1 MDLLKELLVQYPM
14 LSMESMEL
22 LWKLE
27 LLSPASVVSNRSP
40 LQKLPKEL
48 FSSSPDSLETQWR
61 NVASAGFSNHLTIDA
76 FWLEFWGWKPSAL
89 RQMQLNSRGIFEQ
102 TEGPVPLVSAEEL
115 AFKFAVNNI
124 NRNRT
129 LLPNT
134 TLTYDIQRINIY
146 DSFEASR
153 KACDQLSLGV
163 VAIFGPSHSSSSNA
177 VQSICNAL
185 EVPHVQVRWKH
196 HPMDNRDTFY
206 TNLYPDYSSLSYAI
220 LDLVQYLKWKTATVV
235 YDDSTG
241 LIRLQELIMAP
252 SRYNIRLKI
261 RQLPLDSQDTR
272 PLLKE
277 MKRGREFRIIFDCS
291 HQMAAQILKQAQTMG
306 MMTEYYHYIFTTLD
320 MMAIDLDPYRFC
332 GVNLTGFRIL
342 NVDNP
347 QVAAIVE
354 KWSTER
360 QLPHKPD
367 SGLLEGIMTT
377 DAALTYDA
385 VHIVSVSYQH
395 APQMTVN
402 SLQCHRH
409 KPWRFGGRFMSFIK
423 ESHWDGLTGRLSFNK
438 TTGLRTDFDL
448 DIISLKED
456 GLEKVGKWSASGGLN
471 ITEVPKR
478 KGMNIT
484 DSLANRSLVIST
496 ILPTAVHRSHR
507 FAPIRSLRRDKL
519 KQLTWPRF
527 LRCLWAFLQE
537 EPYVMLKKSDKA
549 LVGNDR
555 FEGFCIDLLKEL
567 ANILGFSYEIRL
579 VADGKYGS
587 QDDKGQWN
595 GMIRELI
602 EHPRITNQD
611 RTQKKQ
617 CLCPPRDPVV
627 SLSPHQR
634 ADLAVAPL
642 TITYMREKV
651 VDFSKPFMGMGISIL
666 YRKPNTTNSG
676 FFSFLNPMTPDIWV
690 YILLAYLGVSCVLF
704 VIARFSPYE
713 WYDAHPCNPGSDVV
727 ENNFTLFNSFWFG
740 VGSLMQQGSEL
751 MPKALSTR
759 IIGGIW
765 WFFTLI
771 IISSYTAN
779 LAAFLTI
786 ERMDS
791 PVESADDIA
800 KQTRID
806 YGVVK
811 DGATM
816 TFFKKSKVS
825 TFEKMWAFMSSKP
838 SSSLVKS
845 IEEGIQR
852 VLRSDYALLMES
864 TTIDYI
870 TRRNCNLTQVGG
882 IIDSKGYGIGTP
894 LGSPYRDK
902 VTIAILSILED
913 GRLHML
919 KEKWWSGASCQ
930 GEERRESGPMGIQN
944 LGGIFIVLAS
954 GLVLSVFV
962 AIAEFIYKLRKT
974 AEREQVF
981 VQCHGGRDQTVL
993 HLREAC
999 QTPSP
1004 SPSSSATAAAEQ
1016 DGRRDQH
1023 AHVQRPATPGK
1034 GHELQPW
1041 DDPRVPV
1048 TTCPP
1053 LPGKALL
1060 LSHVSGAFPTETRD
1074 NGLDGPLPRFMNHSD
1089 HHGTLSINHS
1099 NMSTLTKHG
1108 QLKMAASATQV

>member
-1 MDLLKELLVQYPM
+1 MRNT
-14 LSMESMEL
+14 
-22 LWKLE
+22 W
-27 LLSPASVVSNRSP
+27 LSPRSAIWEYWTSLIACLFWIHYSNGMPHVIRI
-40 LQKLPKEL
+40 
-48 FSSSPDSLETQWR
+48 
-61 NVASAGFSNHLTIDA
+61 G
-76 FWLEFWGWKPSAL
+76 
-89 RQMQLNSRGIFEQ
+89 GIFEQ
-102 TEGPVPLVSAEEL
+102 TDGPVSLVSAEEL

-185 EVPHVQVRWKH
+185 EVPHIQVRWKH

-206 TNLYPDYSSLSYAI
+206 ANLYPDYSSLSYAI
-220 LDLVQYLKWKTATVV
+220 LDLVQFLKWKTATVV

-261 RQLPLDSQDTR
+261 RQLPLDTQDTR

-277 MKRGREFRIIFDCS
+277 MKRSREFRIIFDCS
-291 HQMAAQILKQAQTMG
+291 HHMAAQILKQAQTMG

-320 MMAIDLDPYRFC
+320 LMAIDLEPYRFC
-332 GVNLTGFRIL
+332 GVNMTGFRIL

-347 QVAAIVE
+347 QVASIVE
-354 KWSTER
+354 KWSMER
-360 QLPHKPD
+360 QIPPKPD

-438 TTGLRTDFDL
+438 TSGLRTDFDL

-484 DSLANRSLVIST
+484 DSLANRSLVITT
-496 ILPTAVHRSHR
+496 IL
-507 FAPIRSLRRDKL
+507 
-519 KQLTWPRF
+519 
-527 LRCLWAFLQE
+527 E

-567 ANILGFSYEIRL
+567 ASILGFTYEIRL
-579 VADGKYGS
+579 VPDGKYGS

-602 EHPRITNQD
+602 EH
-611 RTQKKQ
+611 
-617 CLCPPRDPVV
+617 
-627 SLSPHQR
+627 R
-634 ADLAVAPL
+634 ADLSVAPL

-651 VDFSKPFMGMGISIL
+651 IDFSKPFMSMGISIL
-666 YRKPNTTNSG
+666 YRKPNATNNG

-727 ENNFTLFNSFWFG
+727 ENNFTLLNSFWFG

-779 LAAFLTI
+779 LAAFLTV

-791 PVESADDIA
+791 PVDSADDIA
-800 KQTRID
+800 KQTKIE

-838 SSSLVKS
+838 STSLVKS
-845 IEEGIQR
+845 IEDGIQR
-852 VLRSDYALLMES
+852 VLKSDYALIMES

-902 VTIAILSILED
+902 ITIAILSILED

-919 KEKWWSGASCQ
+919 KEKWWSGSSCLD
-930 GEERRESGPMGIQN
+930 EERHETGPMGIQN

-974 AEREQVF
+974 AEREQRSL
-981 VQCHGGRDQTVL
+981 C
-993 HLREAC
+993 
-999 QTPSP
+999 
-1004 SPSSSATAAAEQ
+1004 SAMVDEIRLSFTCE
-1016 DGRRDQH
+1016 RRVKHKPQPPVMVKTDAVINMH
-1023 AHVQRPATPGK
+1023 AYNDR
-1034 GHELQPW
+1034 
-1041 DDPRVPV
+1041 R
-1048 TTCPP
+1048 
-1053 LPGKALL
+1053 LPGK
-1060 LSHVSGAFPTETRD
+1060 D
-1074 NGLDGPLPRFMNHSD
+1074 
-1089 HHGTLSINHS
+1089 
-1099 NMSTLTKHG
+1099 NMSCSTGMTP
-1108 QLKMAASATQV
+1108 VFP

>member
-1 MDLLKELLVQYPM
+1 MRNTWQPPRSAIWEYWTSLIACLFWIQY
-14 LSMESMEL
+14 
-22 LWKLE
+22 
-27 LLSPASVVSNRSP
+27 SNGMPHVIRI
-40 LQKLPKEL
+40 
-48 FSSSPDSLETQWR
+48 
-61 NVASAGFSNHLTIDA
+61 G
-76 FWLEFWGWKPSAL
+76 
-89 RQMQLNSRGIFEQ
+89 GIFEQ

-185 EVPHVQVRWKH
+185 EVPHIQVRWKH

-206 TNLYPDYSSLSYAI
+206 ANLYPDYSSLSYAI
-220 LDLVQYLKWKTATVV
+220 LDLVQFLKWKTATVV

-261 RQLPLDSQDTR
+261 RQLPLDTQDTR

-277 MKRGREFRIIFDCS
+277 MKRSREFRIIFDCS
-291 HQMAAQILKQAQTMG
+291 HHMAAQILKQAQTMG

-320 MMAIDLDPYRFC
+320 LMAIDLEPYRFC
-332 GVNLTGFRIL
+332 GVNMTGFRIL

-347 QVAAIVE
+347 QVASIVE
-354 KWSTER
+354 KWSMER
-360 QLPHKPD
+360 QIPPKPD

-448 DIISLKED
+448 DIVSLKED

-484 DSLANRSLVIST
+484 DSLANRSLVITT
-496 ILPTAVHRSHR
+496 IL
-507 FAPIRSLRRDKL
+507 
-519 KQLTWPRF
+519 
-527 LRCLWAFLQE
+527 E

-555 FEGFCIDLLKEL
+555 FEGYCIDLLKEL
-567 ANILGFSYEIRL
+567 ANILGFTYEIRL
-579 VADGKYGS
+579 VPDGKYGS

-595 GMIRELI
+595 GMIKELI
-602 EHPRITNQD
+602 EH
-611 RTQKKQ
+611 K
-617 CLCPPRDPVV
+617 
-627 SLSPHQR
+627 
-634 ADLAVAPL
+634 ADLSVAPL
-642 TITYMREKV
+642 TITYAREKFI
-651 VDFSKPFMGMGISIL
+651 DFSKPFMSAGISIL
-666 YRKPNTTNSG
+666 YRKPNSTNNG

-727 ENNFTLFNSFWFG
+727 ENNFTLLNSFWFG

-779 LAAFLTI
+779 LAAFLTV

-791 PVESADDIA
+791 PVDSADDIA
-800 KQTRID
+800 KQTKIE

-816 TFFKKSKVS
+816 SFFKKSRVS
-825 TFEKMWAFMSSKP
+825 TFEKMWAFMSSRP
-838 SSSLVKS
+838 RTSLVKS
-845 IEEGIQR
+845 IEDGIQR
-852 VLRSDYALLMES
+852 VLKSDYALITES

-882 IIDSKGYGIGTP
+882 LIDSKGYGIGTP

-902 VTIAILSILED
+902 ITIAILSIMED

-919 KEKWWSGASCQ
+919 KEKWWSGSSCLD
-930 GEERRESGPMGIQN
+930 EERRETGPMGIQN

-974 AEREQVF
+974 AEREQRSL
-981 VQCHGGRDQTVL
+981 C
-993 HLREAC
+993 
-999 QTPSP
+999 
-1004 SPSSSATAAAEQ
+1004 SAMVDEIRLSFTCE
-1016 DGRRDQH
+1016 RRVKHKPQPPVMVKTDAVINMH
-1023 AHVQRPATPGK
+1023 AYNDR
-1034 GHELQPW
+1034 
-1041 DDPRVPV
+1041 R
-1048 TTCPP
+1048 
-1053 LPGKALL
+1053 LPGKD
-1060 LSHVSGAFPTETRD
+1060 SMSCNPGMTPVFP
-1074 NGLDGPLPRFMNHSD
+1074 
-1089 HHGTLSINHS
+1089 
-1099 NMSTLTKHG
+1099 
-1108 QLKMAASATQV
+1108 

>member
-1 MDLLKELLVQYPM
+1 MDRVTA
-14 LSMESMEL
+14 S
-22 LWKLE
+22 
-27 LLSPASVVSNRSP
+27 LLSKFNTSGNVHCSPHCKCLSIFILVDQLSLAS
-40 LQKLPKEL
+40 LL
-48 FSSSPDSLETQWR
+48 FC
-61 NVASAGFSNHLTIDA
+61 FS
-76 FWLEFWGWKPSAL
+76 G
-89 RQMQLNSRGIFEQ
+89 GIFEQ
-102 TEGPVPLVSAEEL
+102 TEGSASLVSAEEL

-185 EVPHVQVRWKH
+185 EVPHIQVRWKH

-206 TNLYPDYSSLSYAI
+206 ANLYPDYSSLSYAI
-220 LDLVQYLKWKTATVV
+220 LDLVQFLKWKTATVV

-261 RQLPLDSQDTR
+261 RQLPLDTQDTR

-277 MKRGREFRIIFDCS
+277 MKRSREFRIIFDCS
-291 HQMAAQILKQAQTMG
+291 HHMAAQILKQAQTMG

-320 MMAIDLDPYRFC
+320 LMAIDLEPYRFC
-332 GVNLTGFRIL
+332 GVNMTGFRIL

-347 QVAAIVE
+347 QVASIVE
-354 KWSTER
+354 KWSMER
-360 QLPHKPD
+360 QIPPKPD

-438 TTGLRTDFDL
+438 TSGLRTDFDL

-456 GLEKVGKWSASGGLN
+456 GLEKVHFFFSDAQNTVGKWSASGGLN

-484 DSLANRSLVIST
+484 DSLANRSLIITT
-496 ILPTAVHRSHR
+496 IL
-507 FAPIRSLRRDKL
+507 
-519 KQLTWPRF
+519 
-527 LRCLWAFLQE
+527 E

-567 ANILGFSYEIRL
+567 ANILGFTYEIRL
-579 VADGKYGS
+579 VPDGKYGS

-602 EHPRITNQD
+602 EHVT
-611 RTQKKQ
+611 
-617 CLCPPRDPVV
+617 
-627 SLSPHQR
+627 
-634 ADLAVAPL
+634 DLAVAPL
-642 TITYMREKV
+642 TITYMREKFI
-651 VDFSKPFMGMGISIL
+651 DFSKPFMSMGISIL
-666 YRKPNTTNSG
+666 YRKPNTTSNG

-727 ENNFTLFNSFWFG
+727 ENNFTLLNSFWFG

-779 LAAFLTI
+779 LAAFLTV

-791 PVESADDIA
+791 PVDSADDIA
-800 KQTRID
+800 KQTKIE

-816 TFFKKSKVS
+816 SFFKKSKVS

-838 SSSLVKS
+838 STSLVKS
-845 IEEGIQR
+845 IEDGIQR
-852 VLRSDYALLMES
+852 VLKSDYALIMES
-864 TTIDYI
+864 STIDYI

-902 VTIAILSILED
+902 ITIAILSILED

-919 KEKWWSGASCQ
+919 KEKWWSGSSCLD
-930 GEERRESGPMGIQN
+930 EERRETGPMGIQN

-974 AEREQVF
+974 AEREQVYR
-981 VQCHGGRDQTVL
+981 QWHR
-993 HLREAC
+993 
-999 QTPSP
+999 
-1004 SPSSSATAAAEQ
+1004 
-1016 DGRRDQH
+1016 
-1023 AHVQRPATPGK
+1023 
-1034 GHELQPW
+1034 W
-1041 DDPRVPV
+1041 D
-1048 TTCPP
+1048 
-1053 LPGKALL
+1053 
-1060 LSHVSGAFPTETRD
+1060 HQI
-1074 NGLDGPLPRFMNHSD
+1074 
-1089 HHGTLSINHS
+1089 HH
-1099 NMSTLTKHG
+1099 
-1108 QLKMAASATQV
+1108 

>member
-1 MDLLKELLVQYPM
+1 MRNT
-14 LSMESMEL
+14 
-22 LWKLE
+22 W
-27 LLSPASVVSNRSP
+27 LSPRSAIWEYWTSLIACLFWIQHSNGMPHVIRI
-40 LQKLPKEL
+40 
-48 FSSSPDSLETQWR
+48 
-61 NVASAGFSNHLTIDA
+61 G
-76 FWLEFWGWKPSAL
+76 
-89 RQMQLNSRGIFEQ
+89 GIFEQ
-102 TEGPVPLVSAEEL
+102 TDGPVSLVSAEEL

-185 EVPHVQVRWKH
+185 EVPHIQVRWKH

-206 TNLYPDYSSLSYAI
+206 ANLYPDYSSLSYAI
-220 LDLVQYLKWKTATVV
+220 LDLVQFLKWKTATVV

-261 RQLPLDSQDTR
+261 RQLPIDTQDTR

-277 MKRGREFRIIFDCS
+277 MKRSREFRIIFDCS
-291 HQMAAQILKQAQTMG
+291 HHMAAQILKQAQTMG

-320 MMAIDLDPYRFC
+320 LMAIDLEPYRFC
-332 GVNLTGFRIL
+332 GVNMTGFRIL

-347 QVAAIVE
+347 QVASIVE
-354 KWSTER
+354 KWSMER
-360 QLPHKPD
+360 QIPPKPD

-438 TTGLRTDFDL
+438 TSGLRTDFDL

-456 GLEKVGKWSASGGLN
+456 GLEKVGKWSVSGGLN
-471 ITEVPKR
+471 ITEAPKR

-484 DSLANRSLVIST
+484 DSLANRSLVITT
-496 ILPTAVHRSHR
+496 IL
-507 FAPIRSLRRDKL
+507 
-519 KQLTWPRF
+519 
-527 LRCLWAFLQE
+527 E

-567 ANILGFSYEIRL
+567 ANILGFTYEIRL
-579 VADGKYGS
+579 VPDGRYGS

-602 EHPRITNQD
+602 EH
-611 RTQKKQ
+611 
-617 CLCPPRDPVV
+617 
-627 SLSPHQR
+627 R

-651 VDFSKPFMGMGISIL
+651 VDFSKPFMSMGISIL
-666 YRKPNTTNSG
+666 YRKPNATNNG

-727 ENNFTLFNSFWFG
+727 ENNFTLLNSFWFG

-779 LAAFLTI
+779 LAAFLTV

-791 PVESADDIA
+791 PVDSADDIA
-800 KQTRID
+800 KQTKIE

-816 TFFKKSKVS
+816 SFFKKSKVS

-838 SSSLVKS
+838 STSLVKS
-845 IEEGIQR
+845 IEDGIQR
-852 VLRSDYALLMES
+852 VLKSDYALIMES

-902 VTIAILSILED
+902 ITIAILSILED

-919 KEKWWSGASCQ
+919 KEKWWSGSSCLD
-930 GEERRESGPMGIQN
+930 EERRETGPMGIQN

-974 AEREQVF
+974 AEREQRSL
-981 VQCHGGRDQTVL
+981 C
-993 HLREAC
+993 
-999 QTPSP
+999 
-1004 SPSSSATAAAEQ
+1004 SAMVDEIRLSFTCE
-1016 DGRRDQH
+1016 RRVKHKPQPPVMVKTDAVINMH
-1023 AHVQRPATPGK
+1023 AYNDR
-1034 GHELQPW
+1034 
-1041 DDPRVPV
+1041 R
-1048 TTCPP
+1048 
-1053 LPGKALL
+1053 LPGK
-1060 LSHVSGAFPTETRD
+1060 D
-1074 NGLDGPLPRFMNHSD
+1074 
-1089 HHGTLSINHS
+1089 
-1099 NMSTLTKHG
+1099 NMSCSTGMTP
-1108 QLKMAASATQV
+1108 VFP